1 MINSKIFL
9 SPECLGRNLEL
20 VAVTPDM
27 YVDGVRQQSPVGYG
41 YDVLLRDHASDKLRV
56 HIAGKQQM
64 DEPLS
69 GHGVFVSF
77 SGLKVRP
84 YVNRST
90 GALAFIANADEIK
103 PVDIGKASK
112 A

>member
-1 MINSKIFL
+1 MKNSDIYL
-9 SPECLGRNLEL
+9 APECLGHRLEL
-20 VAVTPDM
+20 VAVTPDL
-27 YVDGVRQQSPVGYG
+27 YVNGVRQPDPVGYS
-41 YDVLLRDHASDKLRV
+41 YDVLLREHASDKLRV
-56 HIAGKQQM
+56 HISGKQQI

-103 PVDIGKASK
+103 PVDTGKASK